1 MTDLDPPWIDLFL
14 RQLKSHGLI
23 NTAATTAGVSRR
35 TVDRLREASAEFDYA
50 VEDALEAAADELEME
65 ARRRAVE
72 GVEKGVYYK
81 GDRVDTEVQYSDQLL
96 TTLLKAK
103 RADEF
108 AERKQITGAG
118 GAPLTVVVRSFGDSS
133 AQQIAPQEPTV
144 SSSSRAVAS
153 ATGEAAIVDAE
164 FRLLPSG
171 SAASGS
177 AAPSA
182 DLALADVLDMV

>member
-50 VEDALEAAADELEME
+50 VEDALEAAADELELE

-72 GVEKGVYYK
+72 GVEKGVYYQ
-81 GDRVDTEVQYSDQLL
+81 GDRVDTEVQYSDSLL

-133 AQQIAPQEPTV
+133 AQQTAPQEPAISTSE
-144 SSSSRAVAS
+144 SSNRAVAS
-153 ATGEAAIVDAE
+153 ATGEDPGIVDAE
-164 FRLLPSG
+164 YVQLSGPGLP
-171 SAASGS
+171 
-177 AAPSA
+177 A

>member
-50 VEDALEAAADELEME
+50 VEDALEAAADELELE

-72 GVEKGVYYK
+72 GVEKGVYYQ
-81 GDRVDTEVQYSDQLL
+81 GDRVDTEVQYSDSLL

-118 GAPLTVVVRSFGDSS
+118 GAPLTVVVRSFGD
-133 AQQIAPQEPTV
+133 AEGAAPQEPTV

>member
-35 TVDRLREASAEFDYA
+35 TVDRLRENSAEFDYA
-50 VEDALEAAADELEME
+50 VEDALEAAADELELE

-72 GVEKGVYYK
+72 GVDKGVWYQ
-81 GDRVDTEVQYSDQLL
+81 GENVGTETVYSDALL

-118 GAPLTVVVRSFGDSS
+118 GAPLTVVVRSFGDAPPQQPAVSTSGSS
-133 AQQIAPQEPTV
+133 N
-144 SSSSRAVAS
+144 RAVAS
-153 ATGEAAIVDAE
+153 ATGEDPGIVDAE
-164 FRLLPSG
+164 YVQLSGPGLP
-171 SAASGS
+171 
-177 AAPSA
+177 P

>member
-35 TVDRLREASAEFDYA
+35 TVDRLRENSAEFDYA
-50 VEDALEAAADELEME
+50 VEDALEAAADELELE

-72 GVEKGVYYK
+72 GVDKGVWYQ
-81 GDRVDTEVQYSDQLL
+81 GENVGTETVYSDQLL

-133 AQQIAPQEPTV
+133 EQQTAPQEPAISA
-144 SSSSRAVAS
+144 SSNRAAAS
-153 ATGEAAIVDAE
+153 ATGEDRRIVDAE

-171 SAASGS
+171 SAASGL
-177 AAPSA
+177 PP

>member
-72 GVEKGVYYK
+72 GVDKGVWYQ
-81 GDRVDTEVQYSDQLL
+81 GENVGTETVYSDALL

-133 AQQIAPQEPTV
+133 AQQTAPQEPTV

-153 ATGEAAIVDAE
+153 TTGEDPGIVDAE
-164 FRLLPSG
+164 YVQLSGPGLP
-171 SAASGS
+171 
-177 AAPSA
+177 P

>member
-72 GVEKGVYYK
+72 GVDKGVWYQ
-81 GDRVDTEVQYSDQLL
+81 GENVGTETVYSDQLL

-118 GAPLTVVVRSFGDSS
+118 GAPLTVVVRSFGD
-133 AQQIAPQEPTV
+133 AEGAAPQPAV
-144 SSSSRAVAS
+144 SATGSSSRAVAS
-153 ATGEAAIVDAE
+153 TTGEDPRIVDAE
-164 FRLLPSG
+164 FVQLSGPGLP
-171 SAASGS
+171 
-177 AAPSA
+177 P